1 MDKKKRLLEILK
13 KKSVSYGNFTLS
25 SGKKSYY
32 YVDSKLSTYDPEGII
47 LAGQIMYEMVKNS
60 DVTAI
65 GGLTMGAD
73 PLVIS
78 SIMAGYTD
86 DRMIKGFSV
95 RKEAKSHGKKKLIEG
110 NLDISDK
117 VVVIDDVITTG
128 SSTMKAIEAV
138 EEFGAKII
146 TIISLVDRQE
156 GGKEKIGERGYFV
169 NSIFTID
176 ELIDLNEI
184 ERIKNNAKPTTFT
197 ISNKERF
204 LST

>member
-117 VVVIDDVITTG
+117 VVVIDDVITT
-128 SSTMKAIEAV
+128 AV

>member
-110 NLDISDK
+110 NLVISDK
-117 VVVIDDVITTG
+117 VVIVDDVITTG
-128 SSTMKAIEAV
+128 NSTIKAIEAV

-146 TIISLVDRQE
+146 AIISLVDRQE
-156 GGKEKIGERGYFV
+156 GGKENIGKIGYSV
-169 NSIFTID
+169 NSIFTIN

-184 ERIKNNAKPTTFT
+184 KRLKNDSKSTSFAQPNR
-197 ISNKERF
+197 ERF